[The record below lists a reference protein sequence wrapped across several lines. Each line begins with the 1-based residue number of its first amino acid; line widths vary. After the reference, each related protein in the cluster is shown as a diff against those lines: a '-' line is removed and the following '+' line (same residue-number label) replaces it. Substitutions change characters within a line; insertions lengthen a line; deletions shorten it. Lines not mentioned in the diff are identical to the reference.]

1 MQQLFILLF
10 LVFLSFTKSFP
21 QVLIIDRDN
30 LAADSLSRQKLSAF
44 IGFGVNINKQKT
56 TVLDLNQNSDI
67 GYLFLDH
74 ALYFISNIKIVA
86 SGPEDLVN
94 SGHLHLRYRF
104 QKNKVVQP
112 ELFGQYQWE
121 GARGLEERILSGAN
135 MRLRF
140 QHDSLGSAYFGLGLM
155 YEHERWNYS
164 AVDDELLPPQLTD
177 VIIDRP
183 RLNSY
188 LKISRSISP
197 SAGFSV
203 IGFVQAS
210 PDEDIKYPRIA
221 SSARLQLKITDKV
234 DFAVSF
240 SNIFDLKPVVPIDK
254 HFFSLGNSLVIRL

>member
-1 MQQLFILLF
+1 MQQLFILL
-10 LVFLSFTKSFP
+10 VFILLSIHSFS

-30 LAADSLSRQKLSAF
+30 LSADSLSRQNLSAF
-44 IGFGVNINKQKT
+44 IGFGFNINKQKT

-86 SGPEDLVN
+86 SGANELVN
-94 SGHLHLRYRF
+94 SGHLHLRYRS
-104 QKNKVVQP
+104 QRNKILQP
-112 ELFGQYQWE
+112 EVFGQYQWE
-121 GARGLEERILSGAN
+121 GARGLEERILSGVN
-135 MRLRF
+135 GRLRL
-140 QHDSLGSAYFGLGLM
+140 QHDTLGSIYFGLGLM

-164 AVDDELLPPQLTD
+164 AVDTELLPAETPN
-177 VIIDRP
+177 VIVDRP
-183 RLNSY
+183 RINSY

-203 IGFVQAS
+203 VGYVQAS

-221 SSARLQLKITDKV
+221 SSARLQLKITNKV
-234 DFAVSF
+234 EF
-240 SNIFDLKPVVPIDK
+240 SVNFNNIYDLKPVVPIDK